1 MRNFHLAAASVA
13 LTSASSA
20 LFASSLSPVPAVVT
34 LIGVIGAN
42 TVFTCSASGE
52 LLGRDVEWRWLATC
66 IIIGFALATVGGEG
80 HFFFAKDD
88 WLGRDAVLADIVDR
102 WTPVIYIFN
111 DVEHLLR
118 APIGMYLLPG
128 AIGHVFGLKAAHLAL
143 LAQTSLMLGF
153 FFYAVTLVWP
163 RRPLLFIVLF
173 VLFSGLD
180 TIPVLLKT
188 GGASLLRYPAFWVE
202 IGNYPAN
209 VNQLF
214 WAPTHALPGWQFAA
228 IALLYLR
235 REIDLAALAAATL
248 PLVLWSPLSIMGAV
262 PIFLILVALSPR
274 EALSARF
281 AASCVTAMG
290 FLPILIYLR
299 ADAGAVP
306 FGLQILEE
314 GYFDSYLIFILF
326 ALTQIGFVAILW
338 RRVDP
343 WFRGALATSISLLLI
358 FPFFDLG
365 FMNDIAQR
373 VSIVARA
380 FLAFGF
386 NALLIDLLVT
396 GSVLAL
402 VPGVAIFLIGAVTP
416 ALEFYDSVTT
426 PRFSISDCNLMTVYG
441 KHNHDKYLSTYL
453 ARLDAFPAWL
463 FRTPEGQEP
472 LRRETRICW
481 PDRVHGEKLFNWL
494 KPENRIWLRT
504 PSVQDMIDPTPPK

>member
-1 MRNFHLAAASVA
+1 MA
-13 LTSASSA
+13 LTSASAA
-20 LFASSLSPVPAVVT
+20 LFATGLQPIPAIVT
-34 LIGVIGAN
+34 LAGLILAN
-42 TVFTCSASGE
+42 ALVARAPFGE
-52 LLGRDVEWRWLATC
+52 MLTRPVEWRWFAVCL
-66 IIIGFALATVGGEG
+66 IIGFALAMVGGEG

-88 WLGRDAVLADIVDR
+88 WLGRDAVLADIVNR
-102 WTPVIYIFN
+102 WTPVTYIFN
-111 DVEHLLR
+111 DAEHMLR

-128 AIGHVFGLKAAHLAL
+128 AIGHLFGLKAAHMTL
-143 LAQTSLMLGF
+143 LAQTSLLLGF
-153 FFYAVTLVWP
+153 FFYVITLVWP
-163 RRPLLFIVLF
+163 KRRLLFIVF
-173 VLFSGLD
+173 FILFSGLD
-180 TIPVLLKT
+180 TIPVLIKT

-214 WAPTHALPGWQFAA
+214 WAPTHALPGWHFAA
-228 IALLYLR
+228 VALLLLR
-235 REIDLAALAAATL
+235 REIDVAALAAATL
-248 PLVLWSPLSIMGAV
+248 PLVLWSPLAIMGAV
-262 PIFLILVALSPR
+262 PIFLVFMVSSPR
-274 EALSARF
+274 EILSLRF
-281 AASCVTAMG
+281 AAACVATFG
-290 FLPILIYLR
+290 FIPILIYLR

-306 FGLQILEE
+306 FGLQIFEA

-326 ALTQIGFVAILW
+326 ALTQIGFVIVLW

-343 WFRGALATSISLLLI
+343 WFRATLAASIVLLLV

-386 NALLIDLLVT
+386 DALIVELLVA
-396 GSVLAL
+396 GSALAL
-402 VPGVAIFLIGAVTP
+402 IPGVAIVLIGAITP
-416 ALEFYDSVTT
+416 ALEFYDSITT

-453 ARLDAFPAWL
+453 ARLDVFPSWL
-463 FRTPEGQEP
+463 FRMREGQEP
-472 LRRETRICW
+472 LKRETRVCW

-504 PSVQDMIDPTPPK
+504 PTAQDLIDPTAPK

>member
-1 MRNFHLAAASVA
+1 MA
-13 LTSASSA
+13 LTSISSA
-20 LFASSLSPVPAVVT
+20 LFATSFSLIPALLT
-34 LIGVIGAN
+34 LAGVLGADILAARAP
-42 TVFTCSASGE
+42 FGE
-52 LLGRDVEWRWLATC
+52 ALSRPVEWRWLLVCVA
-66 IIIGFALATVGGEG
+66 IGLVLAMVGGEG

-102 WTPVIYIFN
+102 WTPVIYSFN
-111 DVEHLLR
+111 GAEHMLR

-128 AIGHVFGLKAAHLAL
+128 AVGHVLGLKAAHMTL
-143 LAQTSLMLGF
+143 LAQTSLLLGF

-163 RRPLLFIVLF
+163 RQRLLFIILF

-180 TIPVLLKT
+180 AIPVLIKT
-188 GGASLLRYPAFWVE
+188 DGASLLRYPAFWVE

-214 WAPTHALPGWQFAA
+214 WAPTHALPGWLFAA
-228 IALLYLR
+228 MALLYLR

-248 PLVLWSPLSIMGAV
+248 PLALWSPLSIMGAV
-262 PIFLILVALSPR
+262 PIFLVFIALAPRAILSPR
-274 EALSARF
+274 FLAACVAAL
-281 AASCVTAMG
+281 G
-290 FLPILIYLR
+290 FIPSLVYLR

-306 FGLQILEE
+306 FGLQIFED
-314 GYFDSYLIFILF
+314 GYLDSYLIFILF
-326 ALTQIGFVAILW
+326 ALTQIWFVALLW

-343 WFRGALATSISLLLI
+343 WFRVTLAASIALLLI
-358 FPFFDLG
+358 FPVFDLG
-365 FMNDIAQR
+365 FMNDVVQR

-386 NALLIDLLVT
+386 NALLIELLVA

-402 VPGVAIFLIGAVTP
+402 MPGVVIMLIGAITP
-416 ALEFYDSVTT
+416 ALEFYDSITT

-453 ARLDAFPAWL
+453 ARLDAFPSWL
-463 FRTPEGQEP
+463 FKPREAQEP
-472 LRRETRICW
+472 LRKQSRLCW

-494 KPENRIWLRT
+494 KPENRIWLRK
-504 PSVQDMIDPTPPK
+504 PTPQDLIEPAAPPKAE